1 MGELVEYMVNRAVI
15 LNSLNVPAAPGAGG
29 GAGGGEED
37 SAPAS
42 EAARERHRRESEAL
56 MDCHV
61 APTAFNRRRGS
72 VTGGHGD
79 WDAGSSRA
87 SGIGRAGGGG
97 HPRAGRRSSMSGT
110 ADEWAGRGVERE
122 GPARGLDRGR
132 GAKIDRALGMAHTDP
147 RQRAERSRRQ
157 APAPDRALGMSHTDP
172 RQRAERAHR
181 RAPVV

>member
-1 MGELVEYMVNRAVI
+1 MGELAEYMVNRAVI

-79 WDAGSSRA
+79 WDARSSRA
-87 SGIGRAGGGG
+87 SGIGGAGGGG

-110 ADEWAGRGVERE
+110 ADEWAGRGVER
-122 GPARGLDRGR
+122 
-132 GAKIDRALGMAHTDP
+132 
-147 RQRAERSRRQ
+147 SRRQ
-157 APAPDRALGMSHTDP
+157 APAPDRALGMSRTDP
-172 RQRAERAHR
+172 RQRTERAHR